1 VASAGKNNRKRKI
14 GNWKVPP
21 SAKSIE
27 RFEIS
32 GESRPREN
40 FLVTLSQFDKT
51 PRHEVCGSDHIH
63 LPCAGFAGIRG
74 LTTALSCEVLA
85 AF

>member
-1 VASAGKNNRKRKI
+1 
-14 GNWKVPP
+14 VPP

-40 FLVTLSQFDKT
+40 FLVTPSKFDKT
-51 PRHEVCGSDHIH
+51 AKREVCNSHVR

-74 LTTALSCEVLA
+74 FATSFPCEIFA